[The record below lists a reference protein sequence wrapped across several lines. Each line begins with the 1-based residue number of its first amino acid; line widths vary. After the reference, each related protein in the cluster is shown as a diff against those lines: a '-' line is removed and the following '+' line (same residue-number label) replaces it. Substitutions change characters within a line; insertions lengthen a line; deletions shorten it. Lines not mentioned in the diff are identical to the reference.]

1 MLQCGDGHLGM
12 RVQEFGKERG
22 MQAGKAGGLFEGVL
36 RCRDH
41 QKEQIARANP
51 LKPLTDG
58 NVTFDPRVQGASEH
72 GASPR
77 YESSDM
83 DGGDDSTGKRSWCPD
98 LYVKDVICGIPK
110 RASL

>member
-1 MLQCGDGHLGM
+1 
-12 RVQEFGKERG
+12 
-22 MQAGKAGGLFEGVL
+22 MQAGKPGGLCEGVL

-41 QKEQIARANP
+41 QKEQIARSHP
-51 LKPLTDG
+51 LQPLTDG

-77 YESSDM
+77 YESSDR
-83 DGGDDSTGKRSWCPD
+83 DGGDDSTGKRARCPD
-98 LYVKDVICGIPK
+98 LYVKEVICGIPK